1 MIIFV
6 PKIVFTRAQGSRAT
20 CHLTDFN
27 KTLAVERVRPK
38 IQKDKVVSVLFFSG
52 GDIEY
57 MTLSLRW

>member
-6 PKIVFTRAQGSRAT
+6 LEIVFTRAQGSRAT

>member
-6 PKIVFTRAQGSRAT
+6 LKIVFTRAQGSRAT

-38 IQKDKVVSVLFFSG
+38 IKKDKVVSVLFFSG

-57 MTLSLRW
+57 MTLSLR

>member
-1 MIIFV
+1 MIVFIL
-6 PKIVFTRAQGSRAT
+6 KIVFTRAQGSRAT

-38 IQKDKVVSVLFFSG
+38 IQKDKVVSVFFFSG